1 MIEQLAKEEL
11 GDLGFPR
18 LYVDHVLGRLPASL
32 SVPRFF
38 GKKQR
43 EEFETG
49 VATVGEKP
57 FWREVLE
64 YNTRLGASEVSLRSI
79 ERLSEGRAVPV
90 VTGQQ
95 PGLLGGPLY
104 TLYKVLTAVSLAEL
118 LSKGGASRAKTLQH
132 DAPQV
137 VPVFW
142 NASDDSDFDEV
153 ASATFFQR
161 DLSLKKFSVATSN
174 HLAGNMVGA
183 MSTEALN
190 VPIETLMH
198 DFEKSPGT
206 ALLMSF
212 IEDGLAVA
220 RDWGEFFSAL
230 FLHLFSSYGVVVV
243 DARLPS
249 VAKYSTRVMNSYLRE
264 ASSIE
269 IRVADCLKELKERGY
284 TEPVSLL
291 SGETCVFLK
300 DGMARKKVSKY
311 ELPAIA
317 DLWSRGD
324 VELLP
329 NVLLGPVVR
338 DELMGPVA
346 NVVGP
351 SEASYYIVG
360 RVLYDAL
367 GFQQRPI
374 FPRLSLTILSRDLTF
389 LVGGDPSGFKKLVLS
404 FEKVTR
410 SYFEKEIPPE
420 VAGELETLE
429 RQMRYAT
436 ERMSRLAAASSK
448 STAEVAASASRKIDF
463 ELGRVREGF
472 IAAYKKRALN
482 ERPILRKAGDFLLP
496 KGGLQERSLCSLA
509 PLVYGGEVFVKT
521 LEGVARTHVLD
532 ALEGQVRHYI
542 ASVAIP

>member
-230 FLHLFSSYGVVVV
+230 FLHLFSSHGVVVV

-532 ALEGQVRHYI
+532 ALEGQVRHYM